1 MFTINRVMLVGRLTK
16 EPELGVL
23 RAGVS
28 VCRMRIACNSDKRVD
43 QGNYQKQAHYFNVN
57 VYGEQAEDAVS
68 YTRKGGRVAIEGRLV
83 WREWEAPE
91 GLPREVVSV
100 AADTVLFLD
109 DPDST
114 PPGQSPPQ
122 S

>member
-28 VCRMRIACNSDKRVD
+28 VCRMRIVCNSGKRVD
-43 QGNYQKQAHYFNVN
+43 QGIYQKQAHFFNVN

-91 GLPREVVSV
+91 HLPREVVSV

-109 DPDST
+109 DP
-114 PPGQSPPQ
+114 GECLEEEQV
-122 S
+122 